1 MYIRSEIA
9 IVRKVRPSH
18 AHQLCRARLSASAL
32 CHLPPGGR
40 LHHAPRG
47 RVLQGHRRRRHRPFY
62 DDADRQLRL
71 ASDTSW
77 IDFDKL
83 ADFPEWAAD
92 LLDENPSMYGR
103 TDFIYEGLQKRIDFL
118 QLLFG

>member
-1 MYIRSEIA
+1 MRISSVVPVAE
-9 IVRKVRPSH
+9 
-18 AHQLCRARLSASAL
+18 ASAL
-32 CHLPPGGR
+32 RHLPPGGR

-47 RVLQGHRRRRHRPFY
+47 RVLQGHRRRCHRPFY

-71 ASDTSW
+71 ANDTSW
-77 IDFDKL
+77 LDFDKL
-83 ADFPEWAAD
+83 AGFPEWAAD

>member
-1 MYIRSEIA
+1 MPREGVFCKVIEGGTIA
-9 IVRKVRPSH
+9 
-18 AHQLCRARLSASAL
+18 
-32 CHLPPGGR
+32 PG
-40 LHHAPRG
+40 
-47 RVLQGHRRRRHRPFY
+47 
-62 DDADRQLRL
+62 DADRQLRL

-77 IDFDKL
+77 LDFDKL
-83 ADFPEWAAD
+83 AGFPEWATD

>member
-1 MYIRSEIA
+1 M
-9 IVRKVRPSH
+9 
-18 AHQLCRARLSASAL
+18 
-32 CHLPPGGR
+32 
-40 LHHAPRG
+40 HHAPRG
-47 RVLQGHRRRRHRPFY
+47 RVLQSNRRRCHRPFY

-71 ASDTSW
+71 ASNTSW
-77 IDFDKL
+77 LDFDKL
-83 ADFPEWAAD
+83 AGFPEWATD

>member
-1 MYIRSEIA
+1 M
-9 IVRKVRPSH
+9 RPSH

-32 CHLPPGGR
+32 RHLPPGGR

-47 RVLQGHRRRRHRPFY
+47 RVLQSNRRGRHRPFY

-71 ASDTSW
+71 ASNTSW
-77 IDFDKL
+77 LDFDKL
-83 ADFPEWAAD
+83 ADFPEWATD

-103 TDFIYEGLQKRIDFL
+103 TDFIYKGLQKRIDFL